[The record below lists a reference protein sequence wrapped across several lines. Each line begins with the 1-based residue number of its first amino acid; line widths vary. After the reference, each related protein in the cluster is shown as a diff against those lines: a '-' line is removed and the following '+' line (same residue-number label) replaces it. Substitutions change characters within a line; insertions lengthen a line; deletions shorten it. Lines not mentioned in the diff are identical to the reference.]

1 MKKLIAIGLAA
12 MAAVVLASSAQAASC
27 SMKKNSSDD
36 GSFKC
41 KVNSERKL
49 EIKTNADATVTTT
62 TTASSNVGSNSIS
75 AGEDVNGATIG
86 GGNTA
91 LTDIETNDDVNSLEL
106 TYEGLPDPSTPSVD
120 ISSNDGD
127 DPEYKADVKEK
138 SKEKVDDKSNATV
151 NATETLS
158 SNGGANSISATDDVN
173 GATIGG
179 GTTATTKSK
188 TTRFVNFR
196 TITRN

>member
-1 MKKLIAIGLAA
+1 
-12 MAAVVLASSAQAASC
+12 
-27 SMKKNSSDD
+27 
-36 GSFKC
+36 
-41 KVNSERKL
+41 
-49 EIKTNADATVTTT
+49 
-62 TTASSNVGSNSIS
+62 
-75 AGEDVNGATIG
+75 
-86 GGNTA
+86 
-91 LTDIETNDDVNSLEL
+91 VNSLEL